1 MMLKVTQ
8 LRQVLINSVPLLQQ
22 NPDNLTIAIQSG
34 NLVSTLAS
42 SLSFEYHFQLAVTI
56 TDYAE
61 DIDLIMVPLLT
72 WLRENQPDIMVSD
85 EKRRTGFTFT
95 LEATGDGRSKVN
107 ITLQLTE
114 RVWVEQQN
122 GALHITH
129 LPEPAMPENVERPWQ
144 LYIKGKLVSEW
155 KT

>member
-1 MMLKVTQ
+1 MLKATQ

-56 TDYAE
+56 SDYAE

-85 EKRRTGFTFT
+85 EKLRTGFTFT

-114 RVWVEQQN
+114 RVCVEQQN

>member
-1 MMLKVTQ
+1 MLKANQ

-72 WLRENQPDIMVSD
+72 WLRKTSPTSWFRMRNVAP
-85 EKRRTGFTFT
+85 
-95 LEATGDGRSKVN
+95 
-107 ITLQLTE
+107 
-114 RVWVEQQN
+114 
-122 GALHITH
+122 ALPSP
-129 LPEPAMPENVERPWQ
+129 LRQPAMGAVR
-144 LYIKGKLVSEW
+144 
-155 KT
+155 

>member
-1 MMLKVTQ
+1 MMLKATQ

-56 TDYAE
+56 SDYAE

-85 EKRRTGFTFT
+85 EKLRTGFTFT

-114 RVWVEQQN
+114 RVCVEQQN